1 MYFFDKKEAT
11 GNQIDRYDEAYA
23 YGLFYNRSF
32 HPKWSLNL
40 SILKAEFNS
49 KSQYTSAWM
58 KAYTTF
64 SLGLQYNLFGKNK

>member
-11 GNQIDRYDEAYA
+11 ENQIDRYDEAYA

-40 SILKAEFNS
+40 SMLKAEFNS
-49 KSQYTSAWM
+49 KSHYTSA
-58 KAYTTF
+58 
-64 SLGLQYNLFGKNK
+64 